1 MKAVVLIVFLAMAV
15 FAQANEDSLYAR
27 GLQACLEKEIA
38 SYKSFSERDLRNV
51 IVAYDFYITRN
62 LPKKMGEISVRY
74 LDDSELIQEFRKL
87 SKEERKRGVPYIKIF
102 PISDREEKLYFAYN
116 TRWFRYSEKG
126 GFFSE
131 RRLIHTHGLEG
142 GCNAEIAFDPSEKKF
157 YISEASLWGI

>member
-15 FAQANEDSLYAR
+15 FAQGNEDSLYAR
-27 GLQACLEKEIA
+27 GLQACLEKQLA
-38 SYKSFSERDLRNV
+38 SYASFSDRDLRNV

-116 TRWFRYSEKG
+116 TRWFKYSEKG

-131 RRLIHTHGLEG
+131 RRLIHSHGLEG
-142 GCNAEIAFDPSEKKF
+142 GCNAEIAFDSSEKKF